1 MPAVHARY
9 HRQQF
14 ADTSGPGQRHVHE
27 VVREVELLVFLPVVQ
42 AATTDQ
48 MMIERRDR
56 AGRFLEPLGQLGC
69 EVVAAI
75 RRWLE
80 QHQHADMQRLTATL
94 DSEKR
99 VVHHGRSEARSG
111 GKECVS
117 TCRSRGWQYP

>member
-1 MPAVHARY
+1 MIRRPPRST
-9 HRQQF
+9 RT
-14 ADTSGPGQRHVHE
+14 DTLFPYTT
-27 VVREVELLVFLPVVQ
+27 VFLPVVQ

-48 MMIERRDR
+48 MVIERRDR

-75 RRWLE
+75 RWWLE

-99 VVHHGRSEARSG
+99 VVHHGQALHFFLAHQAMASPGRLCALHA
-111 GKECVS
+111 
-117 TCRSRGWQYP
+117 